1 MKKAWSLAMP
11 YIQIAKIVILFNA
24 HNNSFDWFLAGIT
37 GAVRIDDNG
46 DRDADYSLLDLDP
59 VTGRFEVVSHYYG
72 ANRWVHWHPL
82 VASQIIQIQFGNQ
95 ELGISSEQ
103 TWVEFKLVF
112 IFALT
117 LWLDSQISTGQ
128 DRTMDRRRTCRS
140 VDSWGTTHS
149 VRAMVLK
156 LNLCTSHSMV
166 KSATFSC
173 WVCFLSLR
181 LAASFSYFITFI
193 ANKSGLDYDFMCL
206 FVCSPE
212 TSQEALNRN
221 SLSNQ
226 KMQINPWIH
235 QRRSS
240 CTACFRL
247 HFSLLSSRRC
257 LISSTSKI
265 DVLDFGC
272 WMLTRVFT
280 GWVSHP
286 LDSCSSTAST
296 IWHGAWN
303 PRKF

>member
-72 ANRWVHWHPL
+72 ANRWVRWHPF

-206 FVCSPE
+206 FVCLLAWDVSRSAKSKFPLQSKNANQSLDSSE
-212 TSQEALNRN
+212 TVIVYGVLSFALLAAFIS
-221 SLSNQ
+221 SLSYLFY
-226 KMQINPWIH
+226 K
-235 QRRSS
+235 
-240 CTACFRL
+240 
-247 HFSLLSSRRC
+247 
-257 LISSTSKI
+257 
-265 DVLDFGC
+265 
-272 WMLTRVFT
+272 
-280 GWVSHP
+280 
-286 LDSCSSTAST
+286 
-296 IWHGAWN
+296 
-303 PRKF
+303 